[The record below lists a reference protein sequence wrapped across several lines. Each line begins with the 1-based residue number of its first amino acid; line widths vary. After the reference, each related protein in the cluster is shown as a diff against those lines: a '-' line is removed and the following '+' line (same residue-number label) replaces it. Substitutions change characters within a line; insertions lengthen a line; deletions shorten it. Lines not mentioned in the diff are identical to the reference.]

1 MNWQLI
7 ALISGEAKKFI
18 IANCLKILLHSER
31 HAHNSSHAGY
41 FTIMH
46 DRLCHLATFL
56 ASGYHIIIK
65 GGQVT
70 KSIMHDCEIPCM

>member
-1 MNWQLI
+1 MNWQLK

-18 IANCLKILLHSER
+18 IANCLKILLYSER

-46 DRLCHLATFL
+46 DRLCHLATFYNYMIV
-56 ASGYHIIIK
+56 ATS
-65 GGQVT
+65 
-70 KSIMHDCEIPCM
+70 